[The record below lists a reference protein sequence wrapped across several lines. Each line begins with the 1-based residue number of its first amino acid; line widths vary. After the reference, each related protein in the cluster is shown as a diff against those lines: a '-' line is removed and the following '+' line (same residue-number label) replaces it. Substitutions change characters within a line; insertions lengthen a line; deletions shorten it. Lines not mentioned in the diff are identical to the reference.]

1 MERGM
6 VGDAQ
11 RIAETP
17 RLTWLV
23 MVVMGDGGGKGV
35 GRDYGN

>member
-1 MERGM
+1 M